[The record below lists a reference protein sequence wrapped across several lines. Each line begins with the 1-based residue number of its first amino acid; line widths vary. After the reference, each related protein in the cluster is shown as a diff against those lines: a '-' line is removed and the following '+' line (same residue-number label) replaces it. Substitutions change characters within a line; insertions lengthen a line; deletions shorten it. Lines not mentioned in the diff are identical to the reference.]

1 MAEPDP
7 SPWDAPVDEQPT
19 VMEGPEGPE
28 GPEGETGEATKMALG
43 FPDRRDERNRCG
55 LSLRLA
61 TVVFFFRW
69 RIFRE
74 MS

>member
-1 MAEPDP
+1 
-7 SPWDAPVDEQPT
+7 
-19 VMEGPEGPE
+19 MEGPEGPE